1 MIFLH
6 DALLDFMQH
15 IQDLLAGSMS
25 VVYDKV
31 RMLGGDLCITD
42 REANET
48 AVLDH
53 RSDMVSRRTE
63 VHGAGTSLFERLL
76 GATGDLVFCHFSLD
90 LFRIAGRKMQLYADD
105 DIPIV
110 HEYAVAVAIVQVI
123 PAVGLFFFA
132 VSGDGI
138 DLFYDSL
145 HLTAIAIGVHEN
157 RTADRTGDTDSPL
170 EALQAVL
177 FRKASDSTRA
187 GAAAGSD
194 PFAFAG
200 HFLLHTVHANGD
212 ATDPLIADERIRAAA
227 DHRDSDAFFI
237 RLPEDLNKLFFCLR
251 SDKNVSRAADAIGR
265 MAAHRFIDLEV
276 SLCEDPVEKYFP
288 VCHFLSNSNTSI
300 PCAIASE
307 TIFCKSAAT

>member
-1 MIFLH
+1 MDMIFLH

-42 REANET
+42 READET

-123 PAVGLFFFA
+123 PAVGLF
-132 VSGDGI
+132 
-138 DLFYDSL
+138 SL
-145 HLTAIAIGVHEN
+145 PSLV
-157 RTADRTGDTDSPL
+157 
-170 EALQAVL
+170 
-177 FRKASDSTRA
+177 
-187 GAAAGSD
+187 
-194 PFAFAG
+194 
-200 HFLLHTVHANGD
+200 
-212 ATDPLIADERIRAAA
+212 
-227 DHRDSDAFFI
+227 
-237 RLPEDLNKLFFCLR
+237 
-251 SDKNVSRAADAIGR
+251 
-265 MAAHRFIDLEV
+265 MA
-276 SLCEDPVEKYFP
+276 
-288 VCHFLSNSNTSI
+288 
-300 PCAIASE
+300 
-307 TIFCKSAAT
+307 

>member
-1 MIFLH
+1 
-6 DALLDFMQH
+6 
-15 IQDLLAGSMS
+15 
-25 VVYDKV
+25 
-31 RMLGGDLCITD
+31 
-42 REANET
+42 
-48 AVLDH
+48 
-53 RSDMVSRRTE
+53 
-63 VHGAGTSLFERLL
+63 
-76 GATGDLVFCHFSLD
+76 
-90 LFRIAGRKMQLYADD
+90 MQLYADD

-138 DLFYDSL
+138 DLFYDFL

-177 FRKASDSTRA
+177 FRKASDCARA
-187 GAAAGSD
+187 CAAAGSD

-251 SDKNVSRAADAIGR
+251 SDKNVSRAANAIGR